1 VSALAEQGLNDSQQS
16 HTRKTRAN
24 QKTTFKLGALKGAK
38 KPQMTKYVV
47 VCPSCN
53 SEFVSYKEYVSHV
66 FEKHEGQPSLRMQ
79 AKIIKK
85 ENSET

>member
-1 VSALAEQGLNDSQQS
+1 
-16 HTRKTRAN
+16 
-24 QKTTFKLGALKGAK
+24 
-38 KPQMTKYVV
+38 
-47 VCPSCN
+47 
-53 SEFVSYKEYVSHV
+53 V